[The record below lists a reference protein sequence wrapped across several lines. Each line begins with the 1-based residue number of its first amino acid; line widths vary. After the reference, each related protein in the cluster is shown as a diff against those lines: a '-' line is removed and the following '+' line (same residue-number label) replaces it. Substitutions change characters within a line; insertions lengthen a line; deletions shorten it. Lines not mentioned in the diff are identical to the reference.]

1 MSSYDPPMNQS
12 LYTGSSF
19 DSLVVMRL
27 ASLFSGGKDSTYATH
42 LAAEGGDEVACLVT
56 MRSRREDS
64 WMFHTVNIG
73 LAPLVAEAFGIE
85 IVIAETGGEKEA
97 ELEDLVEVLGGLE
110 VEGLVS
116 GAIASTYQRRRVDR
130 ICEEL
135 GLVHVAPLWG
145 RDGFDLLGEMISEG
159 LVVIV
164 TAVAARGLDQSWLG
178 RVLDMEAAEKLREL
192 NERFGVDVCG
202 EGGEME
208 TLVLDA
214 PWFRSRIEVT
224 RARRVWDGMRG
235 SYLVE
240 DIKLQPKSFNA

>member
-1 MSSYDPPMNQS
+1 
-12 LYTGSSF
+12 
-19 DSLVVMRL
+19 MRL

-42 LAAEGGDEVACLVT
+42 LADEGGDEVACLVT

-64 WMFHTVNIG
+64 WMFHTVNID
-73 LAPLVAEAFGIE
+73 LAPMVAEAFGIE
-85 IVIAETGGEKEA
+85 IVTAETGGEKET

-135 GLVHVAPLWG
+135 GLVQVAPLWG

-178 RVLDMEAAEKLREL
+178 RVLDMEAAEELREL

-214 PWFRSRIEVT
+214 PWFQRRLDIVN
-224 RARRVWDGMRG
+224 ARPVWDGVRG

-240 DIKLQPKSFNA
+240 EARLLPRADA

>member
-12 LYTGSSF
+12 LYTGFSF

-73 LAPLVAEAFGIE
+73 LAPIVAEAFGIE
-85 IVIAETGGEKEA
+85 IVTAETCGEKET

-110 VEGLVS
+110 VEGVVS

-164 TAVAARGLDQSWLG
+164 TAVAAMGLDQSWLG
-178 RVLDMEAAEKLREL
+178 RVLDQGAAEELREL
-192 NERFGVDVCG
+192 NQCFGVDVCG

-214 PWFRSRIEVT
+214 PWFQRRLDIVS
-224 RARRVWDGMRG
+224 ARQVWDGVRG

-240 DIKLQPKSFNA
+240 EARLLPRVDA

>member
-1 MSSYDPPMNQS
+1 MSSHDPPMNQS
-12 LYTGSSF
+12 LYPGSSF
-19 DSLVVMRL
+19 DFLVVMRL

-42 LAAEGGDEVACLVT
+42 LAAEGEDEVTCLVT

-73 LAPLVAEAFGIE
+73 LAPMVAEAFGIE
-85 IVIAETGGEKEA
+85 IVTAETGGEKET
-97 ELEDLVEVLGGLE
+97 ELEDLVEVLRGLE

-135 GLVHVAPLWG
+135 GLLHVAPLWG
-145 RDGFDLLGEMISEG
+145 RDGFDLLVEMISEG
-159 LVVIV
+159 LVAIV
-164 TAVAARGLDQSWLG
+164 TAVAAMGLDRSWLG
-178 RVLDMEAAEKLREL
+178 RVLDLEAAKELREL

-208 TLVLDA
+208 TLVIDA
-214 PWFRSRIEVT
+214 PWFKRRLDIVS
-224 RARRVWDGMRG
+224 ARPVWDGVRG

-240 DIKLQPKSFNA
+240 EARLLPRVDA

>member
-1 MSSYDPPMNQS
+1 
-12 LYTGSSF
+12 
-19 DSLVVMRL
+19 MRL

-64 WMFHTVNIG
+64 WMFHIVNIG
-73 LAPLVAEAFGIE
+73 LAPMVAEAFGIE
-85 IVIAETGGEKEA
+85 IITAETGGEKET
-97 ELEDLVEVLGGLE
+97 ELEDLFEVLRGLE

-130 ICEEL
+130 ICEQL
-135 GLVHVAPLWG
+135 GLVHMAPLWG
-145 RDGFDLLGEMISEG
+145 RDGFDLLGEMISAG

-164 TAVAARGLDQSWLG
+164 TAVAAMGLNQSWLG
-178 RVLDMEAAEKLREL
+178 RVLDQEAAEELREL

-214 PWFRSRIEVT
+214 PWFHRKLDIVS
-224 RARRVWDGMRG
+224 ARPVWDGVRG
-235 SYLVE
+235 SYIVE
-240 DIKLQPKSFNA
+240 EARLLPRVDA

>member
-1 MSSYDPPMNQS
+1 
-12 LYTGSSF
+12 
-19 DSLVVMRL
+19 MRL

-42 LAAEGGDEVACLVT
+42 LAAEGGAEVACLVT

-73 LAPLVAEAFGIE
+73 LAPMVAEAFGIE
-85 IVIAETGGEKEA
+85 IVTAETGGEKET
-97 ELEDLVEVLGGLE
+97 ELEDLFETLRGLE

-116 GAIASTYQRRRVDR
+116 GAIASTYQRKRVDR

-164 TAVAARGLDQSWLG
+164 TAVAAMGLDQSWLG
-178 RVLDMEAAEKLREL
+178 RVLDQEAAEELRDL
-192 NERFGVDVCG
+192 NQRFGVDVCG

-214 PWFRSRIEVT
+214 PWFKKRLDIVSARS
-224 RARRVWDGMRG
+224 VWDGVRG

-240 DIKLQPKSFNA
+240 EAMLLNRVDA